1 MLWLGID
8 DTDTLETP
16 GTNKLALALVG
27 QLSDV
32 VSIRLVVRHQL
43 FLDPHVPYTSH
54 NGSASLLAEPV
65 GALDVAALAAR
76 IRRIVVDWCPPGSDP
91 GLCIATHV
99 PPEVT
104 AFGQRCQHDVVTQAE
119 AHALARQHVLH
130 LESIGGTGDGAIGAL
145 AAVGLLAT
153 RNDGRV
159 LHYGENGTEPFDV
172 KGSLSIDEI
181 LRRGVERVENVDT
194 GAAIRQGNVVLA
206 KRLRPNLRDGKLVL
220 FVRPEASLDPSAW
233 QAVKVV

>member
-32 VSIRLVVRHQL
+32 LTVRLVVRHQL
-43 FLDPHVPYTSH
+43 FLDSRVPYTSH
-54 NGSASLLAEPV
+54 NGSASLWAEPV
-65 GALDVAALAAR
+65 GSIDVPALAAR
-76 IRRIVVDWCPPGSDP
+76 IRRLIVDWCPPGSDP
-91 GLCIATHV
+91 GLCIATFV
-99 PPEVT
+99 PPEIT
-104 AFGQRCQHDVVTQAE
+104 AFGQRCQHEVVTLDE
-119 AHALARQHVLH
+119 AHALARQHTLH
-130 LESIGGTGDGAIGAL
+130 LESIGGTGDGVIGAL

-159 LHYGENGTEPFDV
+159 LHYGTGGTQSFDV
-172 KGSLSIDEI
+172 KGCLSVAEI
-181 LRRGVERVENVDT
+181 LQRGVERVENVDT
-194 GAAIRQGNVVLA
+194 GAGVGQGTVALA

-220 FVRPEASLDPSAW
+220 FVRPDAAADDWDW

>member
-1 MLWLGID
+1 VLWLGID

-32 VSIRLVVRHQL
+32 LTVRLVVRHQL
-43 FLDPHVPYTSH
+43 FLDSRVPYTSH
-54 NGSASLLAEPV
+54 NGSASLWAEPV
-65 GALDVAALAAR
+65 GSIDVPALAAR
-76 IRRIVVDWCPPGSDP
+76 LRRLIVDWCPPGSDP
-91 GLCIATHV
+91 GLCIARHV
-99 PPEVT
+99 PPEIT
-104 AFGQRCQHDVVTQAE
+104 AFGQRCQRDLVTQDE
-119 AHALARQHVLH
+119 AHALARRHAVH
-130 LESIGGTGDGAIGAL
+130 LESIGGTGDGVIGAL

-159 LHYGENGTEPFDV
+159 LHFGTRGIEPFDV
-172 KGSLSIDEI
+172 KGNLSVAEV
-181 LRRGVERVENVDT
+181 LQRGVERVEDIDT
-194 GAAIRQGNVVLA
+194 GASVGRGTVALA

-220 FVRPEASLDPSAW
+220 FVRPHAAAGDSDW

>member
-8 DTDTLETP
+8 DTDTLDTP
-16 GTNKLALALVG
+16 GTNKLALALIG
-27 QLSDV
+27 QLADV
-32 VSIRLVVRHQL
+32 LTIRLVVRHQL
-43 FLDPHVPYTSH
+43 FLDPRVPYTSH
-54 NGSASLLAEPV
+54 NGAASLWAEPT
-65 GALDVAALAAR
+65 GRLDLPWLAQR
-76 IRRIVVDWCPPGSDP
+76 IRRIVIDWCPPGSDP
-91 GLCIATHV
+91 GLCIATQV
-99 PPEVT
+99 PAEVT

-119 AHALARQHVLH
+119 AQALARRHALH

-159 LHYGENGTEPFDV
+159 LHHGDSGAEPFDV
-172 KGSLSIDEI
+172 RGSLSLEDI
-181 LRRGVERVENVDT
+181 LRRGVDRVENLDT
-194 GAAIRQGNVVLA
+194 GARIDDGTVVLA

-220 FVRPEASLDPSAW
+220 YVRPDASLDGSAW

>member
-1 MLWLGID
+1 VLWLGID
-8 DTDTLETP
+8 DTDTLDSP

-27 QLSDV
+27 HLADV
-32 VSIRLVVRHQL
+32 LTIRLVVRHQL
-43 FLDPHVPYTSH
+43 FLDPRVPYTSH
-54 NGSASLLAEPV
+54 NGSASLWAEPT
-65 GALDVAALAAR
+65 GELDVPRLADR
-76 IRRIVVDWCPPGSDP
+76 IRRIVIDWCPPGSDP
-91 GLCIATHV
+91 GLCIATQV
-99 PPEVT
+99 PAAVT

-119 AHALARQHVLH
+119 AHALARQHSLH

-159 LHYGENGTEPFDV
+159 LHHGNQGTAPFDV
-172 KGSLSIDEI
+172 KGSLSVEEI
-181 LRRGVERVENVDT
+181 LRRGVERVENLAT
-194 GAAIRQGNVVLA
+194 GAGIRNGTVALA

-220 FVRPEASLDPSAW
+220 YVRPDANLDGSAW